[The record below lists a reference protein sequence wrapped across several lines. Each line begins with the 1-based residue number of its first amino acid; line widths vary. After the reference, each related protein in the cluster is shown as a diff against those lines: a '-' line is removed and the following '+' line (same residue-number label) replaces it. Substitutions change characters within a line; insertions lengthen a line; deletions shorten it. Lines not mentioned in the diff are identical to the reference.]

1 MVADLRKN
9 VCVVGDDDQSIYGFR
24 GADSSIFKEFSRK
37 YPGSVQIIL
46 GTNYRSLPY
55 IIEGADKVIRNN
67 ENRIVKNMSAYRQG
81 EGKVHIRQT
90 AFKRYCNTLQ
100 GEERG
105 LGACQ
110 YIRNDRYAI
119 FYKG

>member
-1 MVADLRKN
+1 MVDEFQDTGTLQAEIIYMVADLRKN

-55 IIEGADKVIRNN
+55 KIEGADKVIRNN

-90 AFKRYCNTLQ
+90 ASYGRQADMAVSL
-100 GEERG
+100 
-105 LGACQ
+105 
-110 YIRNDRYAI
+110 IND
-119 FYKG
+119 